1 MTTRKEDK
9 RSIKSRNALK
19 AAFKE
24 MVLTQDM
31 SRIVIKELAEKAD
44 VNRKTFYLHYADIN
58 DIRTIIGKFDYKA
71 IVFDPYPLL
80 LAISDGVSGEN
91 DDFNKLLFSS
101 TISNNLIDKIKNLF
115 KQAFKDTFEQIM
127 SDSAGTEIVLTF
139 VVSGVVD
146 AYRAW
151 YLSDR
156 VIGLKQVAHELAEVI
171 SKGLGDV
178 IKEA

>member
-1 MTTRKEDK
+1 M
-9 RSIKSRNALK
+9 
-19 AAFKE
+19 
-24 MVLTQDM
+24 
-31 SRIVIKELAEKAD
+31 
-44 VNRKTFYLHYADIN
+44 
-58 DIRTIIGKFDYKA
+58 
-71 IVFDPYPLL
+71 
-80 LAISDGVSGEN
+80 AISDGVSGEN

>member
-1 MTTRKEDK
+1 MKRGKKYQEAVKKFDRTKQYSLVEAVQIVKDCAYASFTETVEVSVSLSLKKSQSVRDTVVLPNQFMAEKKILVFAKGDK
-9 RSIKSRNALK
+9 AEEAK
-19 AAFKE
+19 AAGAAY
-24 MVLTQDM
+24 VGDTD
-31 SRIVIKELAEKAD
+31 
-44 VNRKTFYLHYADIN
+44 
-58 DIRTIIGKFDYKA
+58 
-71 IVFDPYPLL
+71 
-80 LAISDGVSGEN
+80 
-91 DDFNKLLFSS
+91 
-101 TISNNLIDKIKNLF
+101 LIDKIKNLF

-156 VIGLKQVAHELAEVI
+156 MIGLKQVAHELAEVI